1 MDMRKNVF
9 YFIVLAVLMCAS
21 QVRGEVSSK
30 KKILAVAV
38 DSLQLMMQ
46 AGDSCMQE
54 FNTFEALKYY
64 QKAYDLAKARSQN
77 RAKENL
83 GLPLEHLEKLPKE
96 RQDEIIERL
105 KYSAEQSAIV
115 DCVVQMKLA
124 NCYYKRANYYKSAEL
139 LKLIP
144 EDSLS
149 HESFRQL
156 ALSYQKQGD
165 LDSYIYWATQLVN
178 RYPMDGEIVAG
189 LTLALAQKNQPEKG
203 LTYGLNYSLKDRN
216 NILVN
221 RAIADAFFLKRDFTA
236 ASIWYEQLMEQGDS
250 TFNTI
255 YSAGMC
261 FAQNQDLNRAYKYLQ
276 LALVKSGM
284 QHFGCAY
291 RLGIVCND
299 LHSYDEG
306 IGYLDLALEIQ
317 KPDTAIMKAITL
329 SQGEAY
335 YLTKQYNKAVEAW
348 KHHLEYN
355 PSSVATYYNIANA
368 CYNFLNDQQQAKVYL
383 EKFLQAARNEEKPTP
398 QLKEM
403 IEKAEAFLRIS
414 KSGSIIKPKRVRVT
428 K

>member
-1 MDMRKNVF
+1 MKLILS
-9 YFIVLAVLMCAS
+9 FITLALLAVSPA
-21 QVRGEVSSK
+21 RGES
-30 KKILAVAV
+30 V
-38 DSLQLMMQ
+38 DSLKICMQ

-105 KYSAEQSAIV
+105 KHSAEQSAIV
-115 DCVVQMKLA
+115 DCAVQMKLA
-124 NCYYKRANYYKSAEL
+124 DCYYKRANYGKSADL
-139 LKLIP
+139 LKTIP

-156 ALSYQKQGD
+156 AFSYQKQGD
-165 LDSYIYWATQLVN
+165 NDSFIYWAQQLVA
-178 RYPMDGEIVAG
+178 RFPMDGEVVAG
-189 LTLALAQKNQPEKG
+189 LTNGYTKANQPEKG
-203 LTYGLNYSLKDRN
+203 VICGLKYSLKDST

-221 RAIADAFFLKRDFTA
+221 RALGDAWFVSRNFTA
-236 ASIWYEQLMEQGDS
+236 AGLMYERLMEQGDS
-250 TFNTI
+250 IFNTI

-261 FAQNQDLNRAYKYLQ
+261 YSQIQDLNRAYKYLQ

-306 IGYLDLALEIQ
+306 LGYLDLALEIQ
-317 KPDTAIMKAITL
+317 KPDTAVMKAITL

-335 YLTKQYNKAVEAW
+335 YLTKQYAKAVEAW
-348 KHHLEYN
+348 KRHLEYN
-355 PSSVATYYNIANA
+355 PGSVATYYNIASA
-368 CYNFLNDQQQAKVYL
+368 YYYFLDDSQQSKAYL
-383 EKFLQAARNEEKPTP
+383 ERFLQVARKEENPTQ
-398 QLKEM
+398 QLKDM
-403 IEKAEAFLRIS
+403 IEKSEKLLRTTNFGS
-414 KSGSIIKPKRVRVT
+414 KAKPKR

>member
-1 MDMRKNVF
+1 MKQILTVIALALLTVNPAKGE
-9 YFIVLAVLMCAS
+9 VLA
-21 QVRGEVSSK
+21 K
-30 KKILAVAV
+30 KKTIEPVAV
-38 DSLQLMMQ
+38 DSLQLLLQ
-46 AGDSCMQE
+46 AGDSCMKE

-64 QKAYDLAKARSQN
+64 QKAYDLAKARSRN

-105 KYSAEQSAIV
+105 KHSAEQSAIV
-115 DCVVQMKLA
+115 DCAVQMKLA
-124 NCYYKRANYYKSAEL
+124 DCYYKRANYGKSADL
-139 LKLIP
+139 LKTIP

-156 ALSYQKQGD
+156 AFSYQKQGD
-165 LDSYIYWATQLVN
+165 NDSFIYWAQQLVA
-178 RYPMDGEIVAG
+178 RFPMDGEVVAG
-189 LTLALAQKNQPEKG
+189 LTNGYTKANQPEKG
-203 LTYGLNYSLKDRN
+203 VICGLKYSLKDST

-221 RAIADAFFLKRDFTA
+221 RALGDAWFVSRNFTA
-236 ASIWYEQLMEQGDS
+236 AGLMYERLMEQGDS
-250 TFNTI
+250 IFNTI

-261 FAQNQDLNRAYKYLQ
+261 YSQIQDLNRAYKYLQ

-335 YLTKQYNKAVEAW
+335 YLTKQYDKAVEAW
-348 KHHLEYN
+348 KRHLDYN

-368 CYNFLNDQQQAKVYL
+368 YYYFLNDQKQSRAYL
-383 EKFLQAARNEEKPTP
+383 EMFLQLARKEEKPTP
-398 QLKEM
+398 QLKDM
-403 IEKAEAFLRIS
+403 IEKAEAFLRTT
-414 KSGSIIKPKRVRVT
+414 KSGSKSSSKR

>member
-1 MDMRKNVF
+1 MKQILTV
-9 YFIVLAVLMCAS
+9 IALALLTVIP
-21 QVRGEVSSK
+21 VRGEVLAK
-30 KKILAVAV
+30 KKTIEPVAV
-38 DSLQLMMQ
+38 DSLQLLLQ
-46 AGDSCMQE
+46 AGDSCMKE

-64 QKAYDLAKARSQN
+64 QKAYDLAKARSRN

-105 KYSAEQSAIV
+105 KHSAEQSAIV
-115 DCVVQMKLA
+115 DCAVQMKLA
-124 NCYYKRANYYKSAEL
+124 DCYYKRANYGKSADL
-139 LKLIP
+139 LKTIP

-156 ALSYQKQGD
+156 AFSYQKQGD
-165 LDSYIYWATQLVN
+165 NDSFIYWAQQLVA
-178 RYPMDGEIVAG
+178 RFPMDGEVVAG
-189 LTLALAQKNQPEKG
+189 LTNGYTKANQPEKG
-203 LTYGLNYSLKDRN
+203 VICGLKYSLKDST

-221 RAIADAFFLKRDFTA
+221 RALGDAWFVSRNFTA
-236 ASIWYEQLMEQGDS
+236 AGLMYERLMEQGDS

-261 FAQNQDLNRAYKYLQ
+261 YSQIQDLNRAYKYLQ

-335 YLTKQYNKAVEAW
+335 YLTKQYDKAVEAW
-348 KHHLEYN
+348 KRHLDYN

-368 CYNFLNDQQQAKVYL
+368 YYYFLNDQKQSRAYL
-383 EKFLQAARNEEKPTP
+383 EMFLQLARKEEKPTP
-398 QLKEM
+398 QLKDM
-403 IEKAEAFLRIS
+403 IEKAEAFLRTT
-414 KSGSIIKPKRVRVT
+414 KSGSKSSSKR

>member
-1 MDMRKNVF
+1 MKQILTV
-9 YFIVLAVLMCAS
+9 IALALLTVIP
-21 QVRGEVSSK
+21 VRGEVLAK
-30 KKILAVAV
+30 KKTIEPVAV
-38 DSLQLMMQ
+38 DSLQLLLQ
-46 AGDSCMQE
+46 AGDSCMKE

-64 QKAYDLAKARSQN
+64 QKAYDLAKARSRN

-105 KYSAEQSAIV
+105 KHSAEQSAIV
-115 DCVVQMKLA
+115 DCAVQMKLA
-124 NCYYKRANYYKSAEL
+124 DCYYKRANYGKSADL
-139 LKLIP
+139 LKTIP

-156 ALSYQKQGD
+156 AFSYQKQGD
-165 LDSYIYWATQLVN
+165 NDSFIYWAQQLVA
-178 RYPMDGEIVAG
+178 RFPMDGEVVAG
-189 LTLALAQKNQPEKG
+189 LTNGYTKANQPEKG
-203 LTYGLNYSLKDRN
+203 VICGLKYSLKDST

-221 RAIADAFFLKRDFTA
+221 RALGDAWFVSRNFTA
-236 ASIWYEQLMEQGDS
+236 AGLMYERLMEQGDS
-250 TFNTI
+250 IFNTI

-261 FAQNQDLNRAYKYLQ
+261 YSQIQDLNRAYKYLQ

-335 YLTKQYNKAVEAW
+335 YSTKQYDKAVEAW
-348 KHHLEYN
+348 KRHLDYN

-368 CYNFLNDQQQAKVYL
+368 YYYFLNDQKQSRAYL
-383 EKFLQAARNEEKPTP
+383 EMFLQLARKEEKPTP
-398 QLKEM
+398 QLKDM
-403 IEKAEAFLRIS
+403 IEKAEAFLRTT
-414 KSGSIIKPKRVRVT
+414 KSGSKSSSKR

>member
-1 MDMRKNVF
+1 MKLILS
-9 YFIVLAVLMCAS
+9 FITLALLAVSPA
-21 QVRGEVSSK
+21 RGES
-30 KKILAVAV
+30 V
-38 DSLQLMMQ
+38 DSLKICMQ

-105 KYSAEQSAIV
+105 KHSAEQSAIV
-115 DCVVQMKLA
+115 DCAVQMKLA
-124 NCYYKRANYYKSAEL
+124 DCYYKRANYGKSADL
-139 LKLIP
+139 LKTIP

-156 ALSYQKQGD
+156 AFSYQKQGD
-165 LDSYIYWATQLVN
+165 NDSFIYWAQQLVA
-178 RYPMDGEIVAG
+178 RFPMDGEVVAG
-189 LTLALAQKNQPEKG
+189 LTNGYTKANQPEKG
-203 LTYGLNYSLKDRN
+203 VICGLKYSLKDST

-221 RAIADAFFLKRDFTA
+221 RALGDAWFVSRNFTA
-236 ASIWYEQLMEQGDS
+236 AGLMYERLMEQGDS
-250 TFNTI
+250 IFNTI

-261 FAQNQDLNRAYKYLQ
+261 YSQIQDLNRAYKYLQ

-306 IGYLDLALEIQ
+306 LGYLDLALEIQ
-317 KPDTAIMKAITL
+317 KPDTAVMKAITL

-335 YLTKQYNKAVEAW
+335 YLTKQYDKAVEAW
-348 KHHLEYN
+348 KRHLEYN
-355 PSSVATYYNIANA
+355 PSSIATYYNIASA
-368 CYNFLNDQQQAKVYL
+368 YYYFLDDNQQSKTYL
-383 EKFLQAARNEEKPTP
+383 ERFLQVARKEENPTP
-398 QLKEM
+398 QLKDM
-403 IEKAEAFLRIS
+403 IEKSEKLLRTTNFGS
-414 KSGSIIKPKRVRVT
+414 KAKPKR

>member
-1 MDMRKNVF
+1 MKLILS
-9 YFIVLAVLMCAS
+9 FITLALLAVSPA
-21 QVRGEVSSK
+21 RGES
-30 KKILAVAV
+30 V
-38 DSLQLMMQ
+38 DSLKICMQ

-105 KYSAEQSAIV
+105 KHSAEQSAIV
-115 DCVVQMKLA
+115 DCAVQMKLA
-124 NCYYKRANYYKSAEL
+124 DCYYKRANYGKSADL
-139 LKLIP
+139 LKTIP

-156 ALSYQKQGD
+156 AFSYQKQGD
-165 LDSYIYWATQLVN
+165 NDSFIYWAQQLVA
-178 RYPMDGEIVAG
+178 RFPMDGEVVAG
-189 LTLALAQKNQPEKG
+189 LTNGYTKANQPEKG
-203 LTYGLNYSLKDRN
+203 VICGLKYSLKDST

-221 RAIADAFFLKRDFTA
+221 RALGDAWFVSRNFTA
-236 ASIWYEQLMEQGDS
+236 AGLMYERLMEQGDS
-250 TFNTI
+250 IFNTI

-261 FAQNQDLNRAYKYLQ
+261 YSQIQDLNRAYKYLQ

-306 IGYLDLALEIQ
+306 LGYLDLALEIQ
-317 KPDTAIMKAITL
+317 KPDTAVMKAITL

-335 YLTKQYNKAVEAW
+335 YLTKQYDKAVEAW
-348 KHHLEYN
+348 KRHLEYN
-355 PSSVATYYNIANA
+355 PSSIATYYNIASA
-368 CYNFLNDQQQAKVYL
+368 YYYFLDDNQQSKAYL
-383 EKFLQAARNEEKPTP
+383 ERFLQVARKEENPTP
-398 QLKEM
+398 QLKDM
-403 IEKAEAFLRIS
+403 IEKSEKLLRTTNFGS
-414 KSGSIIKPKRVRVT
+414 KAKPKR